1 MEGPMATVAEFTLDS
16 HEFPLGTVFTEL
28 PDVTVQLERV
38 VPDANRVFPYFWV
51 RGTETDT
58 IVDQFSA
65 HPGVEDIRFVDDV
78 NGEYLMRCQWISEHD
93 SVLDALIDPEIVL
106 LSAVGTDDE
115 WTFEVR
121 GESREA
127 IAMFRNY
134 CHEHEI
140 PLTLTELHTLESLEA
155 QHKLTEK
162 QREALILAFERG
174 YFDSPRET
182 TLQEVA
188 DELGIT
194 QQSLS
199 SRLRRGN
206 RRLIEEALIES
217 YS

>member
-1 MEGPMATVAEFTLDS
+1 VATVAEFTLRS
-16 HEFPLGTVFTEL
+16 HEFPLGTVFAEL

-38 VPDANRVFPYFWV
+38 VPDARGVVPYFWV
-51 RGTETDT
+51 RGTETDS

-65 HPGVEDIRFVDDV
+65 HPGVEDIQFVDEID
-78 NGEYLMRCQWISEHD
+78 GEYLMRCQWVSEHD
-93 SVLDALIDPEIVL
+93 SVLDALVDPEVVL
-106 LSAVGTDDE
+106 LSAVGTDDK
-115 WTFEVR
+115 WTFEIR

-127 IAMFRNY
+127 IATFRNY

-140 PLTLTELHTLESLEA
+140 PITLTELHALQPLA
-155 QHKLTEK
+155 ARHDLTEK
-162 QREALILAFERG
+162 QREALIRAFERG

-182 TLQEVA
+182 TLEAVA

-206 RRLIEEALIES
+206 RRLIEQALVES
-217 YS
+217 HS

>member
-1 MEGPMATVAEFTLDS
+1 MATVAEFTLDS
-16 HEFPLGTVFTEL
+16 HEFPLGTVFAEL

-38 VPDANRVFPYFWV
+38 VPDAKGVAPYFWV
-51 RGTETDT
+51 RGTESDT

-65 HPGVEDIRFVDDV
+65 HPGVTDIQFVDDV
-78 NGEYLMRCQWISEHD
+78 NGEYLMRCQWVSGHD
-93 SVLDALIDPEIVL
+93 SVLDALIDPEVVL
-106 LSAVGTDDE
+106 LSAVGTEDK

-127 IAMFRNY
+127 IATFRNY
-134 CHEHEI
+134 CHDHEI
-140 PLTLTELHTLESLEA
+140 PVTLTELHALESLEA
-155 QHKLTEK
+155 QHELTEK

-174 YFDSPRET
+174 YFESPRET

-217 YS
+217 HS

>member
-1 MEGPMATVAEFTLDS
+1 MATVAEFTLDS
-16 HEFPLGTVFTEL
+16 HEFPLGTVFAEL
-28 PDVTVQLERV
+28 PDITVQLERII
-38 VPDANRVFPYFWV
+38 PDANGVVPYFWV

-58 IVDQFSA
+58 IVNQFSE
-65 HPGVEDIRFVDDV
+65 HPGVTDIEFVDSAD
-78 NGEYLMRCQWISEHD
+78 GEHLMRCQWVPEHD
-93 SVLDALIDPEIVL
+93 IVLDALIEPDVVL
-106 LSAVGTDDE
+106 LSAVGTE
-115 WTFEVR
+115 KKWTFEIR

-127 IAMFRNY
+127 IATFRNY

-140 PLTLTELHTLESLEA
+140 PIRLTELHALEPRGARPE
-155 QHKLTEK
+155 LTEK

-182 TLQEVA
+182 TLREIA
-188 DELGIT
+188 DELDIT

-206 RRLIEEALIES
+206 RRLIEEALVES

>member
-1 MEGPMATVAEFTLDS
+1 VATVAEFTLDS
-16 HEFPLGTVFTEL
+16 HEFPLGTVFAEL
-28 PDVTVQLERV
+28 PDITVQLERII
-38 VPDANRVFPYFWV
+38 PDANGVVPYFWV

-58 IVDQFSA
+58 IVNQFSE
-65 HPGVEDIRFVDDV
+65 HPGVTDIEFVDSAD
-78 NGEYLMRCQWISEHD
+78 GEHLMRCQWVPEHD
-93 SVLDALIDPEIVL
+93 IVLDALIEPDVVL
-106 LSAVGTDDE
+106 LSAVGTE
-115 WTFEVR
+115 KKWTFEIR

-127 IAMFRNY
+127 IATFRNY

-140 PLTLTELHTLESLEA
+140 PIRLTELHALEPRGARPE
-155 QHKLTEK
+155 LTEK

-174 YFDSPRET
+174 YFDSPREA
-182 TLQEVA
+182 TLREIA

-206 RRLIEEALIES
+206 RRLIEEALVES

>member
-1 MEGPMATVAEFTLDS
+1 MATVAEFTLRS
-16 HEFPLGTVFTEL
+16 QEFPLGTVFAEL
-28 PDVTVQLERV
+28 PDITVQLERII
-38 VPDANRVFPYFWV
+38 PDANGVVPYFWV
-51 RGTETDT
+51 RGSETDT
-58 IVDQFSA
+58 IVEQFSA
-65 HPGVEDIRFVDDV
+65 HPGVKDIQFVDSAD
-78 NGEYLMRCQWISEHD
+78 GEHLMRCQWVSDHD
-93 SVLDALIDPEIVL
+93 NVLDALIDPEVVL
-106 LSAVGTDDE
+106 LSAVGTDDR
-115 WTFEVR
+115 WTFEIR

-127 IAMFRNY
+127 IATFQNY

-140 PLTLTELHTLESLEA
+140 PITLTELHALQPLEA
-155 QHKLTEK
+155 QHELTEK

-174 YFDSPRET
+174 YFESPRET

-188 DELGIT
+188 DELDIT